1 MLHRQGMRRSLAP
14 LALRQV
20 ALPRAPPRLV
30 GDPVPVLRVQRR
42 GALRDVAAPAA
53 LGVDDAATAAAAA
66 AAAVG
71 GAAADADA
79 ACDRFGAVR
88 TSSRMLRRLRRRRP
102 CAGLR
107 SRRLRVGDL
116 GVLLGSGVPG
126 AIVRLPFWLVEMP
139 RASP

>member
-1 MLHRQGMRRSLAP
+1 MLHRQGMRRSLVP

-53 LGVDDAATAAAAA
+53 LGVDDAAAGAAA

-126 AIVRLPFWLVEMP
+126 AIARLPFWLVEMP

>member
-53 LGVDDAATAAAAA
+53 LGVDDVAAA